1 MQDSGIEVLFQG
13 INAWRLW
20 QGMFVS
26 LKLAAISMALSILLG
41 IIMGMIMTSKNWLVK
56 AICRLYLET
65 VRIMP
70 QLVLL
75 FLVYFGAAK
84 HLGIDISGE
93 LSAVIVFT
101 FWGTAE
107 MGDIVRGALE
117 SIPKHQYESSY
128 GLGMKR
134 GQTFV
139 YIILPQT
146 IRSLIPAAINLL
158 TRMIKTTSLVV
169 LIGVVEVVK
178 VGKQII
184 DASRFEIPTAALWI
198 YGAIFMM
205 YFVVCFPIS
214 KLSAVLEKRLQV

>member
-1 MQDSGIEVLFQG
+1 MQGSGIEVLFQG
-13 INAWRLW
+13 INALRLW

-26 LKLAAISMALSILLG
+26 LKLAAISMTLSILLG
-41 IIMGMIMTSKNWLVK
+41 IIMGMIMTSRNWLVK

-117 SIPKHQYESSY
+117 SIPKHQYDSAY
-128 GLGMKR
+128 GLGMKK
-134 GQTFV
+134 GQTFL

-205 YFVVCFPIS
+205 YFIVCFPIS

>member
-13 INAWRLW
+13 INAWRLV
-20 QGMFVS
+20 QGLLVS
-26 LKLAAISMALSILLG
+26 LNLAAISMLLSVLLG
-41 IIMGMIMTSKNWLVK
+41 IGMGIAMTGKNTLVK
-56 AICRLYLET
+56 FFCRLYLET

-84 HLGIDISGE
+84 HLGMDISGE

-107 MGDIVRGALE
+107 MGDIVRGAME
-117 SIPKHQYESSY
+117 SIPKHQYDSAY
-128 GLGMKR
+128 GLGMKK

-139 YIILPQT
+139 HIILPQT
-146 IRSLIPAAINLL
+146 IRRLIPSSINLL
-158 TRMIKTTSLVV
+158 TRMVKTTSLVV

-184 DASRFEIPTAALWI
+184 DASRFETPTAALWI
-198 YGAIFMM
+198 YGAIFLM
-205 YFVVCFPIS
+205 YFVVCYPIS
-214 KLSAVLEKRLQV
+214 KLSAILEKRLQV